1 MEKIDDVLYSE
12 DGPIGT
18 ITLNR
23 PHDGNMFTATMALYI
38 RDLINEIRRE
48 PAPE

>member
-1 MEKIDDVLYSE
+1 MENDEVLYAE

-23 PHDGNMFTATMALYI
+23 PHDGNMFTPLIKSAGLYV
-38 RDLINEIRRE
+38 N
-48 PAPE
+48 